1 MRVVGVIIKDAS
13 NTNNKRKFYEYQLKI
28 IKRTASSITINKKID
43 RSIFSLL
50 VIFLFIVIITSLIS
64 ESHYT
69 TLWIMI
75 SIVFL
80 HCLIKKTMLK

>member
-28 IKRTASSITINKKID
+28 IKRTTSSITINKKID

>member
-13 NTNNKRKFYEYQLKI
+13 NTNNRRKFYEYQLKI
-28 IKRTASSITINKKID
+28 IKRTTSSITINKKID

>member
-1 MRVVGVIIKDAS
+1 MRVVGVVIKDAS

-50 VIFLFIVIITSLIS
+50 VIFLFIVIITSPIP

-69 TLWIMI
+69 TLSIMI
-75 SIVFL
+75 SIVFY
-80 HCLIKKTMLK
+80 IV

>member
-1 MRVVGVIIKDAS
+1 MRVVGVAIKDAS

-50 VIFLFIVIITSLIS
+50 VIFLFIVIITSPIL

-69 TLWIMI
+69 TLSIMI
-75 SIVFL
+75 SIVFY
-80 HCLIKKTMLK
+80 IV

>member
-1 MRVVGVIIKDAS
+1 MRVVGVVIKDAS

-28 IKRTASSITINKKID
+28 IKRTVSSITINKKID

-50 VIFLFIVIITSLIS
+50 VIFLFIVIITSPIS

-69 TLWIMI
+69 TLSIMI
-75 SIVFL
+75 SIVFY
-80 HCLIKKTMLK
+80 IV

>member
-1 MRVVGVIIKDAS
+1 MRVVGVAIKDAS

-50 VIFLFIVIITSLIS
+50 VIFLFIVIITPPIS

-69 TLWIMI
+69 TLSIMI
-75 SIVFL
+75 SIVFY
-80 HCLIKKTMLK
+80 IV